1 MRHVVVRT
9 AALIFAAIVG
19 ANLVSAW
26 SPTATATAAPALE
39 LDRRVHSED
48 GLGCGGQRPV
58 MSRVK
63 RARKVRVTRY
73 RCTFAEEFDGT
84 QLDPNVWVAQQT
96 RFSGMSSGNFD
107 CLIGNDP
114 DNISVGGGVLRLT
127 AREESEEFL
136 CRNPAGDFMTDTTG
150 ANISTYR
157 TFSQAYGRFSFR
169 ARFPNTT
176 APGVHSALWLYP
188 QDHAYG
194 RWPDSGEIDV
204 AEWFSSGVTTVL
216 PSLHYRGEKWPHT
229 TGWTCSMEEPW
240 KWHTYTVEWTKT
252 EMRFKYDNKT
262 CWTTGWAP
270 DAPLT
275 GGQPFDKP
283 FFLTMSQVFGFN
295 DNAVTEATPSSAT
308 MQVNWVRV
316 WK

>member
-1 MRHVVVRT
+1 MRHLVARA
-9 AALIFAAIVG
+9 AALFLAAFVG
-19 ANLVSAW
+19 TTMVSAG
-26 SPTATATAAPALE
+26 PPAATAAPTPK
-39 LDRRVHSED
+39 LDRRVHNE
-48 GLGCGGQRPV
+48 GGPGCGGQRPV
-58 MSRVK
+58 K
-63 RARKVRVTRY
+63 ARATHRRAAVRY
-73 RCTFAEEFDGT
+73 RCTFSEEFDGDA
-84 QLDPNVWVAQQT
+84 LDPNVWVAQQT
-96 RFSGMSSGNFD
+96 WFSGMSSGNFD
-107 CLIGNDP
+107 CLVDDP

-127 AREESEEFL
+127 AREEAEEFL
-136 CRNPAGDFMTDTTG
+136 CRSPAGDFTTDTTG

-169 ARFPNTT
+169 ARFPRTT

-229 TGWTCSMEEPW
+229 TGWTCSMATPW
-240 KWHTYTVEWTKT
+240 KWHTYTVDWTKT
-252 EMRFKYDNKT
+252 EMRFVYDGKT
-262 CWTTGWAP
+262 CWRTGWTP

-275 GGQPFDKP
+275 GGQPFDQP

-295 DNAVTEATPSSAT
+295 KNAVTEETPSTAT
-308 MQVNWVRV
+308 LEVNWIRV
-316 WK
+316 WE